1 MSAGILLA
9 LASALV
15 WGSGDYCGGRAARRH
30 DPFQVLVLASIAGIS
45 MLTAVALARGE
56 AWALDTA
63 LGWAAA
69 AGLAGAL
76 GIASLY
82 QGLAIGSAAAVA
94 PTAAVVAAALP
105 VLFTAATTGLPGSL
119 QTIGFAVALA
129 GIWLVARAAPVG
141 PASRTG
147 IRLGLLAGVGFGGF
161 LILIAQVDAASVF
174 VPLSVARAMMLA
186 VGLLMVAR
194 RRSRLLAPASNPLAL
209 AAGLLDAGGNVL
221 YLLAR
226 QHVRLDTAAV
236 LSSLYPVATVLL
248 ARVVSHEPVTP
259 TQWAGAGVC
268 LAAVGL
274 IAA

>member
-1 MSAGILLA
+1 VSAGILLA
-9 LASALV
+9 LTSALV

-56 AWALDTA
+56 GWALDTA

-161 LILIAQVDAASVF
+161 LILIAQVDAGSVF

-186 VGLLMVAR
+186 VGLLVVAR

-209 AAGLLDAGGNVL
+209 VAGLLDAGGNVL

-226 QHVRLDTAAV
+226 QHVRLDIAAV

-259 TQWAGAGVC
+259 TQWVGAGVC